1 MSDLIFSEI
10 NIVEYIYIREKR
22 MGIVTDFL

>member
-10 NIVEYIYIREKR
+10 NIVEYNYIREKR
-22 MGIVTDFL
+22 MGIVTDLL

>member
-22 MGIVTDFL
+22 MGIVTDLL